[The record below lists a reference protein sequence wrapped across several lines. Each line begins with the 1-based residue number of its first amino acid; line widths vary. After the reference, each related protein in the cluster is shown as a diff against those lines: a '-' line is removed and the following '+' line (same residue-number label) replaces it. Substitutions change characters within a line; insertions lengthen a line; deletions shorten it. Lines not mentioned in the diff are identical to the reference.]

1 MVMNKMH
8 DAMVDNW
15 SLGVMLYEFLVGRP
29 PFEAKVELPF
39 CCFFKFLFSLMLN
52 YRSVGSIADLDN

>member
-1 MVMNKMH
+1 MNKMH

-29 PFEAKVELPF
+29 PFEAK
-39 CCFFKFLFSLMLN
+39 
-52 YRSVGSIADLDN
+52 